1 MRDDGVEGV
10 APRVIEV
17 QVRLRN
23 LHQRALEGMGRLPD
37 EPVGFSMEK
46 LCHILTALG
55 RDVYVKVSPRAAR
68 HHQARLLVIS

>member
-37 EPVGFSMEK
+37 EPVG
-46 LCHILTALG
+46 
-55 RDVYVKVSPRAAR
+55 
-68 HHQARLLVIS
+68 